1 LLALL
6 GLVDQ
11 LNSSAMCRCDWNLC
25 SPHLVLGTYFSWNKW
40 SFTLFGSE
48 NELKQFY
55 KNQSIKQI
63 LCSQTNNGAAF
74 VPVPET
80 SFAKAGIYLPSFL
93 VGLKM
98 AAR

>member
-1 LLALL
+1 
-6 GLVDQ
+6 VQ
-11 LNSSAMCRCDWNLC
+11 LK
-25 SPHLVLGTYFSWNKW
+25 H
-40 SFTLFGSE
+40 
-48 NELKQFY
+48 FY

-74 VPVPET
+74 VPDPET
-80 SFAKAGIYLPSFL
+80 SFAKAGKILPSFL